1 MQDIV
6 AVWNL
11 VQSWSISTLMIY
23 YCREVWRRGEE
34 VLTATQLHSTKT
46 EPRFCARSNPTSGVS
61 EICDKNL
68 WQWSWLEIR
77 LNAFRRSTIPQKQY
91 IIINWGSPNPPNLLG
106 LLAWISYYIVYK
118 KFALKTLLWSLEFVI
133 QINLDH
139 DTNAVLNLAR
149 N

>member
-34 VLTATQLHSTKT
+34 VLNATQLHSTKT
-46 EPRFCARSNPTSGVS
+46 ELRFCARSNPTRGVS
-61 EICDKNL
+61 EICDDKNL

-118 KFALKTLLWSLEFVI
+118 KFAFKTLLWSLEFVI

-139 DTNAVLNLAR
+139 DTNAVLN
-149 N
+149 